1 MGVGIIIKNAIK
13 NFADLIKIAQ
23 STKYIKI
30 NQKIKNNFCQ

>member
-1 MGVGIIIKNAIK
+1 MGVGIKKNAIK

-30 NQKIKNNFCQ
+30 NQN